1 MKTLVQLYS
10 ARNFTPW
17 DRILDQ
23 VKSSAYDG
31 VEGFFANYEDPA
43 AFRRLLDERGL
54 IMPQGHFGLDLLE
67 SNFEKAISIARTLGI
82 DTVIAP
88 WLAPEDRPADLAG
101 WKILAARL
109 DLLDH
114 KVRGEGFDFAW
125 HNHDFEFV
133 PVENGLIPMDIL
145 LDAAPEMNWEAD
157 LGWILRA
164 GGDPLDWL
172 RARAERVV
180 AVHLKDVQPNHA
192 TALEDGWADLGH
204 GVSDWRPIFE
214 EFEKLPYLKAH
225 VAEHDNPVDLDRFL
239 RRWSQSFKTLAS
251 QT

>member
-109 DLLDH
+109 TYSTTKFEAKDLTS
-114 KVRGEGFDFAW
+114 RGTITI
-125 HNHDFEFV
+125 
-133 PVENGLIPMDIL
+133 LSLYRSKMDL
-145 LDAAPEMNWEAD
+145 FQWTFCST
-157 LGWILRA
+157 LR
-164 GGDPLDWL
+164 L
-172 RARAERVV
+172 R
-180 AVHLKDVQPNHA
+180 
-192 TALEDGWADLGH
+192 
-204 GVSDWRPIFE
+204 
-214 EFEKLPYLKAH
+214 
-225 VAEHDNPVDLDRFL
+225 
-239 RRWSQSFKTLAS
+239 
-251 QT
+251 

>member
-43 AFRRLLDERGL
+43 AFRKLLDEHGL
-54 IMPQGHFGLDLLE
+54 MMPQGHFGLDLLE
-67 SNFEKAISIARTLGI
+67 GNFEKAVSIARTLGI
-82 DTVIAP
+82 STVIAP
-88 WLAPEDRPADLAG
+88 WLAPEDRPTGHAG
-101 WKILAARL
+101 WKALAARL
-109 DLLDH
+109 KVLDT

-133 PVENGLIPMDIL
+133 AVEDGVIPMDIL

-164 GGDPLDWL
+164 GGSPLDWL
-172 RARAERVV
+172 KARADRIV
-180 AVHLKDVQPNHA
+180 AVHLKDVQADCDKAP
-192 TALEDGWADLGH
+192 EDGWADLGH
-204 GVSDWRPIFE
+204 GVSDWVPIFKE
-214 EFEKLPYLKAH
+214 LEKLPSLKAY
-225 VAEHDNPVDLDRFL
+225 VAEHDNPADLDRFL
-239 RRWSQSFKTLAS
+239 RRWSQSFKTLSS
-251 QT
+251 QK

>member
-88 WLAPEDRPADLAG
+88 WLAPE
-101 WKILAARL
+101 
-109 DLLDH
+109 
-114 KVRGEGFDFAW
+114 
-125 HNHDFEFV
+125 
-133 PVENGLIPMDIL
+133 
-145 LDAAPEMNWEAD
+145 
-157 LGWILRA
+157 
-164 GGDPLDWL
+164 
-172 RARAERVV
+172 
-180 AVHLKDVQPNHA
+180 
-192 TALEDGWADLGH
+192 
-204 GVSDWRPIFE
+204 
-214 EFEKLPYLKAH
+214 
-225 VAEHDNPVDLDRFL
+225 
-239 RRWSQSFKTLAS
+239 
-251 QT
+251 